1 MSRSSKGVR
10 PSLDGHRFDVVIVG
24 GGINGVAIAQE
35 CARAGKRTLLVEK
48 SDFGAGTTSRSSRI
62 IHGGLRYLEHG
73 ELGLVRESL
82 RERER
87 LLRSHPHLVRR
98 RKFVL
103 AIRDGRG
110 LRSALAIRAGLFLYG
125 RFAKSPR
132 EQMTSCSF
140 EDALQAG
147 GDLACFNYEDAQC
160 EFPERLIAEWLGH
173 AVRAGAEVR
182 NHTDALE
189 LELAAGAVRGIRLR
203 DQFSGDEAAV
213 ACDTVI
219 NATGPW
225 VDRFCAQARVPAR
238 KRLVGGVRGSH
249 VVLPSFPGAP
259 TNPVYSEAEDG
270 RPIFLLPWN
279 GQLLLGTT
287 EVFDNAD
294 PGDAAPSQAEIEYL
308 FHSLHRLMPGNGL
321 SIRDT
326 RYAFAGVRPL
336 PYSPGATASDIP
348 RGHQLIDHADEGARG
363 VISVVGGKLT
373 MALRLARDCAR
384 KIGIKV
390 GEPAI
395 DLCAAP
401 SSDGICS
408 ALRQWASQVRGVLGI
423 PQETAFAIAQW
434 HGADAL
440 TVTRLAAADPVWR
453 TPICSHTPHILA
465 EVATAVRYEKAVT
478 LGDILLRRVPVALGP
493 CWSAE
498 CSQEAAEKIGYALGW
513 TLSRIDEELEGFEA
527 ERRAFL
533 HPKENAWSPTLTQRS
548 SRS

>member
-1 MSRSSKGVR
+1 VR
-10 PSLDGHRFDVVIVG
+10 TSLDGQRFGVVIVG
-24 GGINGVAIAQE
+24 GGINGVAIAAE

-48 SDFGAGTTSRSSRI
+48 SDFGAGTTSRSSRV

-87 LLRSHPHLVRR
+87 LLRTHPHLVRR

-125 RFAKSPR
+125 RFAKAPR
-132 EQMTSCSF
+132 EQATSCAF

-147 GDLACFNYEDAQC
+147 EDLACFNYEDAQC
-160 EFPERLIAEWLGH
+160 EFPERLIAEWLSQ

-182 NHTDALE
+182 NHTEALE
-189 LELAAGAVRGIRLR
+189 VELAGGAVQGIRLR
-203 DQFSGDEAAV
+203 DESSGDESVV

-225 VDRFCAQARVPAR
+225 VDRFCVQARVPSR
-238 KRLVGGVRGSH
+238 KQLVGGVRGSH
-249 VVLPSFPGAP
+249 VVLPIFPDAP
-259 TNPVYSEAEDG
+259 TNPVYTEAEDG

-287 EVFDNAD
+287 EAFDDGD
-294 PGDAAPSQAEIEYL
+294 PRDAAPSQAEIEYL
-308 FHSLHRLMPGNGL
+308 FTALHRLIPNNGL
-321 SIRDT
+321 TVRDAH
-326 RYAFAGVRPL
+326 YMFAGVRPL

-348 RGHQLIDHADEGARG
+348 RGHHLIDHADDGAQG

-373 MALRLARDCAR
+373 TAMRLARDCSR

-390 GEPAI
+390 GEPAL
-395 DLCAAP
+395 DMCAAP

-408 ALRQWASQVRGVLGI
+408 ALRQWAHQVSGVLGI
-423 PQETAFAIAQW
+423 SQETAFAIAQW

-440 TVTRLAAADPVWR
+440 TVTRLAATDQVWQ

-465 EVATAVRYEKAVT
+465 EVAKAVRYEKAIT
-478 LGDILLRRVPVALGP
+478 LGDILLRRVPVALGA

-498 CSQEAAEKIGYALGW
+498 CSQEAAERIGYALGW
-513 TLSRIDEELEGFEA
+513 TLSRIDEELEEFET

-533 HPKENAWSPTLTQRS
+533 HPQAEARSPRLTQRS
-548 SRS
+548 GGR

>member
-1 MSRSSKGVR
+1 MR
-10 PSLDGHRFDVVIVG
+10 PSLDGHHFDVVIVG
-24 GGINGVAIAQE
+24 GGINGVAIALE

-87 LLRSHPHLVRR
+87 LLRTHPHLVRR

-132 EQMTSCSF
+132 EVVTPCAF
-140 EDALQAG
+140 EDVLQA
-147 GDLACFNYEDAQC
+147 DSDMACFNYEDAQC
-160 EFPERLIAEWLGH
+160 EFPERLIAEWLGS
-173 AVRAGAEVR
+173 AIREGAEVR
-182 NHTDALE
+182 NHTQALE
-189 LELAAGAVRGIRLR
+189 VELSGGAVRGIRLR
-203 DQFSGDEAAV
+203 DELSGEEVIV

-225 VDRFCAQARVPAR
+225 VDRFCAQARVPPR
-238 KRLVGGVRGSH
+238 KRMVGGVRGSH
-249 VVLPSFPGAP
+249 VVLPNFPGAP

-308 FHSLHRLMPGNGL
+308 FDSLHRLMPGNGL
-321 SIRDT
+321 SPRDA

-336 PYSPGATASDIP
+336 PYSPGATASNIP
-348 RGHQLIDHADEGARG
+348 RGHQLIDHADDGAQG
-363 VISVVGGKLT
+363 VVSVVGGKLT
-373 MALRLARDCAR
+373 TAMRLARDCAR
-384 KIGIKV
+384 KIGIKT

-395 DLCAAP
+395 DVCAAP

-408 ALRQWASQVRGVLGI
+408 ALRQWAHQVSGVLGVSKD
-423 PQETAFAIAQW
+423 TAYAIAQW

-440 TVTRLAAADPVWR
+440 TVTRLAATDRVWR
-453 TPICSHTPHILA
+453 VPICSHTPHILA
-465 EVATAVRYEKAVT
+465 EVAKAVRHEKAVT
-478 LGDILLRRVPVALGP
+478 LGDILLRRVPVALGA

-498 CSQEAAEKIGYALGW
+498 CSREAAEKIGYALGW
-513 TLSRIDEELEGFEA
+513 TLPSIEEELEEFEG

-533 HPKENAWSPTLTQRS
+533 HPQEAVVRSPGLTQRS
-548 SRS
+548 GRR

>member
-1 MSRSSKGVR
+1 VSSCSKGVR
-10 PSLDGHRFDVVIVG
+10 PSLDGNRFDVVVVG

-87 LLRSHPHLVRR
+87 LLRTHPHLVRR

-103 AIRDGRG
+103 AIRNGSG
-110 LRSALAIRAGLFLYG
+110 LRSALAIRAGLFFYG
-125 RFAKSPR
+125 RFAKSPC
-132 EQMTSCSF
+132 QQVNLSAF
-140 EDALQAG
+140 EEALQAG

-160 EFPERLIAEWLGH
+160 EFPERLIAEWLSQ
-173 AVRAGAEVR
+173 AVRIGAEVR
-182 NHTDALE
+182 NHTEALE
-189 LELAAGAVRGIRLR
+189 LDLAGGAVRSLRLR
-203 DQFSGDEAAV
+203 DEFSGDESVV
-213 ACDTVI
+213 ACGTVI

-225 VDRFCAQARVPAR
+225 VDRFCAQARVPTR

-249 VVLPSFPGAP
+249 VVLRNFPGAP
-259 TNPVYSEAEDG
+259 TNPVYIEAEDG

-287 EVFDNAD
+287 EAFDNGD
-294 PGDAAPSQAEIEYL
+294 PGEAAPSQAEIDYL
-308 FHSLHRLMPGNGL
+308 FNALKRLMPGNGL
-321 SIRDT
+321 SMRDA

-336 PYSPGATASDIP
+336 PYSPGESASNIP
-348 RGHQLIDHADEGARG
+348 RGHQLIDHADDGARG
-363 VISVVGGKLT
+363 MISVVGGKLT
-373 MALRLARDCAR
+373 TATRLARGCAH
-384 KIGIKV
+384 KIGIKA
-390 GEPAI
+390 GEPVL

-401 SSDGICS
+401 TSDGICS
-408 ALRQWASQVRGVLGI
+408 ALRQWAYQVSGVLGVS
-423 PQETAFAIAQW
+423 QETAFAIAQW
-434 HGADAL
+434 HGAEAL
-440 TVTRLAAADPVWR
+440 TVTRLAATDQVWR

-478 LGDILLRRVPVALGP
+478 LGDILLRRVPVALGA
-493 CWSAE
+493 CWSTE
-498 CSQEAAEKIGYALGW
+498 CSHEAAEKIGYALGW
-513 TLSRIDEELEGFEA
+513 TLPRIDEELEEFEA

-533 HPKENAWSPTLTQRS
+533 HPQEEQSPKLAQRS
-548 SRS
+548 GGR

>member
-1 MSRSSKGVR
+1 MR

-24 GGINGVAIAQE
+24 GGINGVAIAGE

-48 SDFGAGTTSRSSRI
+48 DDFGAGTTSRSSRI

-103 AIRDGRG
+103 AIRNGSG

-125 RFAKSPR
+125 RFARSPR
-132 EQMTSCSF
+132 EQMTRSAF

-147 GDLACFNYEDAQC
+147 SDLACFNYEDAQC
-160 EFPERLIAEWLGH
+160 EFPERLIAEWLSH

-182 NHTDALE
+182 NHTEALE
-189 LELAAGAVRGIRLR
+189 VELAGGAVRGIRLR
-203 DQFSGDEAAV
+203 DEFSGDESTV
-213 ACDTVI
+213 SCDTVI

-249 VVLPSFPGAP
+249 VVLPSFPSAP
-259 TNPVYSEAEDG
+259 TNPIYSEADDG

-287 EVFDNAD
+287 EAFDNGD
-294 PGDAAPSQAEIEYL
+294 PDDAAPSQAEIEYL
-308 FHSLHRLMPGNGL
+308 FTALHRLMPGNGL
-321 SIRDT
+321 TIRDA

-348 RGHQLIDHADEGARG
+348 RGHQLIDHADDGAQG

-373 MALRLARDCAR
+373 TAMRLARDCAR
-384 KIGIKV
+384 KIGIRV
-390 GEPAI
+390 GEPALE
-395 DLCAAP
+395 LCAAP

-408 ALRQWASQVRGVLGI
+408 ALLQWARQVSGVLGI
-423 PQETAFAIAQW
+423 SQETAFAIAQW

-440 TVTRLAAADPVWR
+440 TVTRLAATDLVWR
-453 TPICSHTPHILA
+453 TPICAHTPHILA
-465 EVATAVRYEKAVT
+465 EVAKAVRYERAIT

-498 CSQEAAEKIGYALGW
+498 CSQEAVEKIGYALGW
-513 TLSRIDEELEGFEA
+513 TLPRISEELEEFEV

-533 HPKENAWSPTLTQRS
+533 HPQDEARSPKLTQRS
-548 SRS
+548 GRR